1 VAERE
6 IFYLPLNFGLEVIR
20 VSKQPVTVKVV
31 AGRVK
36 ISPCTVPQLKPAHW
50 ISTTTSSVILCS
62 LVFGALTL
70 TLRYGDYHYDRQ
82 QRIEISILL

>member
-6 IFYLPLNFGLEVIR
+6 IFYLPLNIGLAVIR

-36 ISPCTVPQLKPAHW
+36 ISPCTVPQLKPA
-50 ISTTTSSVILCS
+50 TG
-62 LVFGALTL
+62 F
-70 TLRYGDYHYDRQ
+70 Q
-82 QRIEISILL
+82 QQLLL